1 MKRSLVIFGA
11 AVAASLWT
19 PGVHAQGSS
28 VDQHSACMSAR
39 MGAGIASP
47 CKDASAVYFSPAAL
61 AVQPSAIGLGVTLV
75 RSGNTFTYDVSDVRV
90 EREATNTPVPYGFAS
105 FRVSPRLAA
114 GIGVFAPYGLGL
126 EWPLEFEGRYVG
138 YDNALRGLYIQPTVA
153 FQVIPNR
160 LSIGAG
166 IDIVQGSIE
175 INQRSDL
182 ATVALPSQPVPGQR
196 LTFANLGIPFGT
208 DFADVKLAG
217 DGTGVTFNVGAH
229 AQVNDAVSLGIRYL
243 HKATVDLE
251 GDAEFRP
258 VPTGLTLAASN
269 PLGAPAGTSLDNLV
283 AGQFGP
289 GGLLVNRGLASQ
301 ITFPSQFVVGAAIQA
316 TSALRLLADYQRTGW
331 SSFDALDVNFQ
342 PVAGEPAQQD
352 TLLDQ
357 TLNLGYRDANTF
369 RFGAELGLLDQFVV
383 RGGFRY
389 NTAATPTGTPL
400 LPENERNYYSAGFGF
415 SPGGRFGLDL
425 SYQYIQQADRRGR
438 VRGSGPNVGLYTATG
453 HTFGA
458 TVSYRFG
465 GYTMQQ

>member
-1 MKRSLVIFGA
+1 MKRSLGIIG
-11 AVAASLWT
+11 AVAASLWGT
-19 PGVHAQGSS
+19 MLHAQGSS

-47 CKDASAVYFSPAAL
+47 CMDASAVYFSPAAL
-61 AVQPSAIGLGVTLV
+61 AMQPSAIGLGVTV
-75 RSGNTFTYDVSDVRV
+75 IRAGNSFTYDVNDVRV
-90 EREATNTPVPYGFAS
+90 ERETQTTPVPYGFAS
-105 FRVSPRLAA
+105 LRLGERLAA

-126 EWPLEFEGRYVG
+126 EWPLSFEGRFVG
-138 YDNALRGLYIQPTVA
+138 YDNALRALYIQPTVA

-166 IDIVQGSIE
+166 VDVVRSSIE

-182 ATVALPSQPVPGQR
+182 ATVALPTQPIPGQR

-208 DFADVKLAG
+208 DFADTKLAG
-217 DGTGVTFNVGAH
+217 DGTGVTFHVGAH
-229 AQVNDAVSLGIRYL
+229 ARVNEAVSLGIRYL
-243 HKATVDLE
+243 HEATVDLD
-251 GDAEFRP
+251 GTAEFRP
-258 VPTGLTLAASN
+258 VPTGLTLAPSN
-269 PLGAPAGTSLDNLV
+269 PLQLPGGTSVDRIV
-283 AGQFGP
+283 AGQFGT

-316 TSALRLLADYQRTGW
+316 TPSLRLVGDYQRTGW
-331 SSFDALDVNFQ
+331 SSFDALQVDFQ
-342 PVAGEPAQQD
+342 PVAGEAARQD

-369 RFGAELGLLDQFVV
+369 RLGAEFGVLDQLVL

-400 LPENERNYYSAGFGF
+400 LPENERNYYSVGLGF

-425 SYQYIQQADRRGR
+425 SYQNIQQADRRGR

-465 GYTMQQ
+465 RMMQQ